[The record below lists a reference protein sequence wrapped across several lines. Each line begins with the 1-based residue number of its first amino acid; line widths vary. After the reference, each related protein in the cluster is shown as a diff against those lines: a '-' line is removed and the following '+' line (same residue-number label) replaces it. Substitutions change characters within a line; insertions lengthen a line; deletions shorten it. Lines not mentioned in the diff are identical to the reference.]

1 MRTKKLI
8 ASAVAFAT
16 LGAGGLTVA
25 TVNPMGG
32 VGAQETPP
40 TVAAP
45 GATAEKRGE
54 ARGRGGRAVDE
65 VLEGL
70 VADKTLTEAQAEAVK
85 AGLKQEEEEE
95 VGDRHRRRA
104 ARRKQ
109 AIRIAAE
116 AIGVSGRDL
125 LAELKEGTSIAAVA
139 EANDV
144 EPQVVIDALVADA
157 SAHIDEAVAEEKLD
171 ADRAAKLEER
181 LPEAMTKLVDLERTR
196 K

>member
-8 ASAVAFAT
+8 ASAVAVAT

-85 AGLKQEEEEE
+85 AGLKEEEEE

>member
-8 ASAVAFAT
+8 ASAVAVAT

-40 TVAAP
+40 TVAAS

-70 VADKTLTEAQAEAVK
+70 VADKTLTEAQAEVVK
-85 AGLKQEEEEE
+85 AGLKEEEEE